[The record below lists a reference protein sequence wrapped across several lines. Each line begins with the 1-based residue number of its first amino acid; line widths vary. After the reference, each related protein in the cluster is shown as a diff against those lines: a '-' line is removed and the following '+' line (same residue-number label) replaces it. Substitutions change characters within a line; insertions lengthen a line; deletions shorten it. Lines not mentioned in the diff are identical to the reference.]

1 MGPLGYVYPNMVQGD
16 SGMHTAAKQGAV
28 RMTISSTFRLCY
40 NQISRDRG
48 EGGGA
53 GGSALGGSAL
63 GGGALACVGLLTLEA
78 RAAALAAAL

>member
-1 MGPLGYVYPNMVQGD
+1 MY
-16 SGMHTAAKQGAV
+16 TAAKQGAV